1 MLLSVVASF
10 GLTACESEEG
20 GSNVLEA
27 VVQATD
33 QVIDAVESEEET
45 YLTPVATG
53 STIAGDVSGSSGTAS
68 VTGWRSSMEY
78 VPENSQ
84 YLNFAEKL
92 FIDLDGFAAA
102 GVSLSGNLVVTRHSL
117 DFGTNDS
124 IDDASRMTHYV
135 ASVVASGTV
144 QGNFIVDVHAN
155 ASGTT
160 LWTCGTINDETTGSG
175 ACF

>member
-1 MLLSVVASF
+1 LCAISLF
-10 GLTACESEEG
+10 GLTACESDEG
-20 GSNVLEA
+20 GSTVLDA
-27 VVQATD
+27 VVLSAD
-33 QVIDAVESEEET
+33 QVVDAIESDEAT

-53 STIAGDVSGSSGTAS
+53 STVAGDVSGSSGTAS
-68 VTGWRSSMEY
+68 VSGWRSSMEY
-78 VPENSQ
+78 VPGDSQ

-92 FIDLDGFAAA
+92 FVDLDGFTA
-102 GVSLSGNLVVTRHSL
+102 GGVTLSGNLVVTRHSL
-117 DFGTNDS
+117 DYGTGNS

-135 ASVVASGTV
+135 ASVVAAGTV
-144 QGNFIVDVHAN
+144 QGNFTIDVHAN